1 MEATEGNCR
10 GNGRME
16 WVVTSAWMGN
26 KACPAL
32 AHGLQADPNTLV
44 AWRKGHLLPKC
55 RDSSIQQKDENW
67 LLRMCHYI
75 VIGVYEKT
83 EHDGAVLVNHEG
95 VFELKRTGRHV
106 KEVLGETN
114 EMSRTLKAVVNSFAL
129 SRHFHFSKLFSQGT
143 PSVPCR
149 RMLSSHSS
157 AVKIQPPTLLK
168 AIPEKMVCQTKG
180 KLQKLKH

>member
-10 GNGRME
+10 KNGRME
-16 WVVTSAWMGN
+16 WVVTSAWMGNKACPALAHGLQADPN

-55 RDSSIQQKDENW
+55 RDSSIQQKDVNW

-83 EHDGAVLVNHEG
+83 ERNGAVLVNHEG
-95 VFELKRTGRHV
+95 VFGLKRTGRHV

-149 RMLSSHSS
+149 RMLSSHL
-157 AVKIQPPTLLK
+157 VL
-168 AIPEKMVCQTKG
+168 
-180 KLQKLKH
+180 